1 MPIIQVLKNL
11 ENVVKDTLGDKTYE
25 PEEHAEPWALQL
37 FHVHPNELSSVDDSM
52 CDDQKDTPA
61 PSPDDSWAV
70 TSEPNSVYYNLMDM
84 DNTFMLCSSF
94 PIAPFMTRLIT
105 PDPAIP
111 IDWNAFDMFGSNFV
125 REHGQ
130 INNMDDIDMND
141 EWMYVLS
148 HPLHINIILTDFTAV
163 NTIVSCIECTCH
175 ISNKID
181 FSV

>member
-52 CDDQKDTPA
+52 CDDQKDTLFASSVSSHNQASLASTPA
-61 PSPDDSWAV
+61 PSPNDSWAV
-70 TSEPNSVYYNLMDM
+70 TSEPNSVYYNLMNM

-94 PIAPFMTRLIT
+94 PIAPFMTWLIT
-105 PDPAIP
+105 LDPAIP

-141 EWMYVLS
+141 E
-148 HPLHINIILTDFTAV
+148 
-163 NTIVSCIECTCH
+163 
-175 ISNKID
+175 
-181 FSV
+181 